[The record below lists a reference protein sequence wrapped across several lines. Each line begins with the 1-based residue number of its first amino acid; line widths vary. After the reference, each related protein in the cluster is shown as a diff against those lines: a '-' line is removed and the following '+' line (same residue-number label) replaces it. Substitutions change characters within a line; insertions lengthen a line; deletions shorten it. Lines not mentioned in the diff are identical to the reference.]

1 MGHYKYIYIFLDDPC
16 QSNFAACS
24 GSEFMASHLRLLA
37 QIVRVRKGSTFCM
50 LMLLPLQKCSKQT
63 QWMRFSSVTT
73 LFSHGFYEHFR
84 SFGCLGKATP
94 PKSPKHHQTSSSS
107 RRFQH
112 ATRQQ
117 SHASS
122 HANLEWNTFMASWD
136 HPMTNGCIS
145 TNRQKP
151 LWNGHPN
158 HQIIGKLNEHDDIW
172 LTSGLEFSHNFQT
185 NSDHSDLCSKS
196 LCLWKQ
202 AASETDQH
210 DQQPSSLKTW

>member
-1 MGHYKYIYIFLDDPC
+1 MGPYKHIYIYNHYISRWSL
-16 QSNFAACS
+16 SSFAACS

-50 LMLLPLQKCSKQT
+50 LMMLPLQKCSKQT

-73 LFSHGFYEHFR
+73 LFSHGFYEYFR

-107 RRFQH
+107 PRFQH

-122 HANLEWNTFMASWD
+122 HANLGWNTFMASWD

-145 TNRQKP
+145 TNWQKP
-151 LWNGHPN
+151 TLKWP
-158 HQIIGKLNEHDDIW
+158 
-172 LTSGLEFSHNFQT
+172 
-185 NSDHSDLCSKS
+185 SKS
-196 LCLWKQ
+196 
-202 AASETDQH
+202 SNNRETE
-210 DQQPSSLKTW
+210 STWWYMVNQWTGVFP